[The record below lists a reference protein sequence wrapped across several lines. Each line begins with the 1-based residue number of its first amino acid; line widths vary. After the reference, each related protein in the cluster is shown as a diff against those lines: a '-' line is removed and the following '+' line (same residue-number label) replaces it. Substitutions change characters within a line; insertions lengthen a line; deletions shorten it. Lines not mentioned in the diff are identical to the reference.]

1 MERERPPERDAFD
14 RGIVRSS
21 AGLDPRQRARRGREA
36 RKLVPRSSHRNWRP
50 AADRPDPIGL
60 LAEQART
67 RVPELVPI
75 RHGRM
80 MDSPFAFLRG
90 AAAVMA
96 ADLADTPVTGMRV
109 QLCGDA
115 HAGNF
120 RGLASP
126 ERELVFDLN
135 DFDETLP
142 GPWEWDL
149 KRLATSL
156 VVAGRNRGLSA
167 VDCGDLARLSV
178 GGYREEM
185 RELARMKE
193 IDVWYARIDADEF
206 AQAFALQGTRK
217 QLRSAHRAIRR
228 ARRKDHARAFEK
240 LGTRVQEGLRIAA
253 DPPLLVPV
261 EDLVRGAEEEG
272 IEAWIAALVE
282 SYRSSLQGSRRHLLD
297 RYRYVHAARK
307 VVGVGSVGMRAWV
320 VLMRGR
326 DENDVLFLQ
335 CKQAERS
342 VLEPYAGRS
351 RYANMGRRVAEGQW
365 LIQAASDL
373 FLGWLRATGLDGRRY
388 DYYVRQLWDWKGKPD
403 FDRMLRSNFSVFAGL
418 CGRVLARSHGRSGD
432 AVAIASY
439 LGRGDAFDAAV
450 ASFADAYA
458 DQTERD
464 HETLVRAVRKGRL
477 AAEPGV

>member
-1 MERERPPERDAFD
+1 MA
-14 RGIVRSS
+14 
-21 AGLDPRQRARRGREA
+21 
-36 RKLVPRSSHRNWRP
+36 PRSSHRKWKP
-50 AADRPDPIGL
+50 AVDGRDPIGL
-60 LAEQART
+60 LAEQERT
-67 RVPELVPI
+67 RVAELMPI

-80 MDSPFAFLRG
+80 MASPFAFLRG

-96 ADLADTPVTGMRV
+96 ADLADTPATGLRV

-126 ERELVFDLN
+126 ERALLFDIN

-142 GPWEWDL
+142 GPWEWDV

-156 VVAGRNRGLSA
+156 VVAGRSRGLSGP
-167 VDCGDLARLSV
+167 DCRDLAQLSV
-178 GGYREEM
+178 QGYREEM
-185 RELARMKE
+185 RELAGMKE
-193 IDVWYARIDADEF
+193 IDIWYSRIDAEEF
-206 AQAFALQGTRK
+206 AEAFALKGTRK
-217 QLRSAHRAIRR
+217 QLRSAHRSIRR

-240 LGTRVQEGLRIAA
+240 LGTRMRGGLRIAA

-261 EDLVRGAEEEG
+261 EDLADGAEEER
-272 IEAWIAALVE
+272 IEVWIGGLIE
-282 SYRSSLQGSRRHLLD
+282 SYRSSLQGSARHLLD

-307 VVGVGSVGMRAWV
+307 VVGVGSVGTRAWV
-320 VLMRGR
+320 VLMVGR
-326 DENDVLFLQ
+326 DERDVLFLQ
-335 CKQAERS
+335 CKEAERS

-351 RYANMGRRVAEGQW
+351 RYSNMGRRVAEGQW
-365 LIQAASDL
+365 LIQAASDVL
-373 FLGWLRATGLDGRRY
+373 LGWLRVTGLDGLAH

-403 FDRMLRSNFSVFAGL
+403 FDKMLSSNFPVFAGL
-418 CGRVLARSHGRSGD
+418 CGHVLAHSHARSGD

-450 ASFADAYA
+450 AGFADAYA

-464 HETLVRAVRKGRL
+464 HETLVRAVRDGRL
-477 AAEPGV
+477 AAQPGA